1 MVRDV
6 ERSAAFW
13 AATGMRQIHRNENV
27 AIFELRGGTHLVLA
41 HGTPGGTDATFD
53 LMVEDLP
60 ATHDRWKTAGV
71 DVSEIKHG
79 EIHDSFTLTDP
90 DGYRVRVNNSHVAG
104 EV

>member
-13 AATGMRQIHRNENV
+13 ATTGMRPIHRDTNV

-41 HGTPGGTDATFD
+41 HGTPSGADATFD
-53 LMVEDLP
+53 LMVEDLEE
-60 ATHDRWKTAGV
+60 THKTWKGAGA
-71 DVSEIKHG
+71 DVSEVKHG
-79 EIHDSFTLTDP
+79 DIHDSFTLTDP
-90 DGYRVRVNNSHVAG
+90 DGYRVRVSNSHVAG

>member
-6 ERSAAFW
+6 GRSATFW
-13 AATGMRQIHRNENV
+13 AATGMREIHRDEHV

-41 HGTPGGTDATFD
+41 QGTPGGTDATFD

-60 ATHDRWKTAGV
+60 ATYAAWKATGV
-71 DVSEIKHG
+71 DVSEVKHG
-79 EIHDSFTLTDP
+79 DIHDSFTLTDP